1 VNGRDGWDDDMPTN
15 LRSPHGDVPPAGDPA
30 VEALLAGSLAP
41 ADAAA
46 ELRPLAEAFA
56 ALRVAPIAHELA
68 GEPAARAAYR
78 GGFGRAPRPARSHRR
93 RKPGLGPVLTAA
105 KLALAGAVA
114 VGALTGVA
122 YADVLPAPVQNLA
135 HRTLGAPAPHTT
147 TPSGQRGT
155 PGGLTPAV
163 TRADGLC
170 QAWARAEAD
179 GRAGKESA
187 AFRHLAAAAG
197 GAAQV
202 TAYCATAAHRGTL
215 PAGQTSHPQATPS
228 AASSPTP
235 SAVSSP
241 TPPGQAKGKPSG
253 HPTHPA
259 HPSHPPHPSHPAHPV
274 HPSHPAHPGA

>member
-15 LRSPHGDVPPAGDPA
+15 LRSPHGDVPPMEDPA
-30 VEALLAGSLAP
+30 VEALLAGNLPP

-56 ALRVAPIAHELA
+56 ALRVAPGVRELA

-78 GGFGRAPRPARSHRR
+78 GGFGRVPGPARSHRR
-93 RKPGLGPVLTAA
+93 RKPRLSPVLTAA
-105 KLALAGAVA
+105 KLAVAGAVA

-147 TPSGQRGT
+147 TPTGRRGT
-155 PGGLTPAV
+155 PGGLAPAV
-163 TRADGLC
+163 IHADGLC
-170 QAWARAEAD
+170 HAWARAEAD
-179 GRAGKESA
+179 GRAGQESA
-187 AFRHLAAAAG
+187 AFRNLAAAAG
-197 GAAQV
+197 GPAQV

-215 PAGQTSHPQATPS
+215 PPGQQASHPQGTPS
-228 AASSPTP
+228 AASP
-235 SAVSSP
+235 P
-241 TPPGQAKGKPSG
+241 TPPGQAKGKPAS

-259 HPSHPPHPSHPAHPV
+259 HPSHPAHPV
-274 HPSHPAHPGA
+274 HPSHPAHPSHPSHPAHPGA